1 MTNKAATT
9 NALLLVVFLLLST
22 ACIAQTNK
30 KDLESK
36 KKKLQDDINYTS
48 KLLKETKTS
57 KNNSL
62 KELAILNNQIGKRQN
77 LINTL
82 KDEVTQL
89 DNRIEANQQS
99 YDSLST
105 SLTSLKKEFARVVNF
120 TYKYRHNT
128 STMAYLLAGED
139 FAKAHNRSKYLTL
152 YARYRKAQARKIEI
166 VQKQLVVV
174 NTQIDTDLKNKVSV
188 LGANEKEKKVL
199 TNDKQA
205 QEKIVKNL
213 QKTEATLKTQ
223 LAKKKAEAAK
233 LSSAINTIIENDIK
247 ASKVKAAKTAKA
259 PEKKGS
265 TTAKKAEPVKEN
277 VITLTPEAKITSTG
291 FENNKGRLPW
301 PVEKGFISSGFG
313 AHPHPV
319 LKGITTNNNGIDIS
333 TDKGATAR
341 AIFDGEV
348 SGVVSI
354 PGAGQAV
361 IIRHGEYLSVYS
373 NLGSVSVSKGSK
385 VKAKQAIG
393 TVGEGDEGAELHLE
407 VWKNKT
413 KLNPQSWISAK

>member
-22 ACIAQTNK
+22 ACIAQPNK

-139 FAKAHNRSKYLTL
+139 FAKAYNRSKYLTL

-265 TTAKKAEPVKEN
+265 TTAKKVEPVKEN

-333 TDKGATAR
+333 TDRGATAR
-341 AIFDGEV
+341 AIFDGDV
-348 SGVVSI
+348 SGVVNI

-361 IIRHGEYLSVYS
+361 IIRHGEYLTVYS

-385 VKAKQAIG
+385 VKAKQSIG
-393 TVGEGDEGAELHLE
+393 TVGADDDGAVLHLE

-413 KLNPQSWISAK
+413 KLNPSGWLIAR

>member
-1 MTNKAATT
+1 
-9 NALLLVVFLLLST
+9 VFLLLSA
-22 ACIAQTNK
+22 ACIGQPNK

-62 KELAILNNQIGKRQN
+62 KELAILNNQIGQRQN

-89 DNRIEANQQS
+89 DSRIGANQQS

-105 SLTSLKKEFARVVNF
+105 SLTGLKKEFARVVNF
-120 TYKYRHNT
+120 TYKYRNNT

-139 FAKAHNRSKYLTL
+139 FAKAYNRSKYLTL
-152 YARYRKAQARKIEI
+152 YARYRKEQARKIEI
-166 VQKQLVVV
+166 VQKQLVAV

-233 LSSAINTIIENDIK
+233 LSSAINSIIENDIK
-247 ASKVKAAKTAKA
+247 ASKVKAAKTVKA
-259 PEKKGS
+259 PEKKGG
-265 TTAKKAEPVKEN
+265 TLAKKVEPVKEN

-301 PVEKGFISSGFG
+301 PVEKGFISTGFG
-313 AHPHPV
+313 THPHPV

-341 AIFDGEV
+341 TIFDGEV

-393 TVGEGDEGAELHLE
+393 NVGEGDEGAELHLE

-413 KLNPQSWISAK
+413 KLNPARWLIAR

>member
-1 MTNKAATT
+1 M
-9 NALLLVVFLLLST
+9 FLLLSA
-22 ACIAQTNK
+22 ACIGQPNK

-62 KELAILNNQIGKRQN
+62 KELAILNNQIGQRQN

-89 DNRIEANQQS
+89 DSRIGANQQS

-105 SLTSLKKEFARVVNF
+105 SLTGLKKEFARVVNF
-120 TYKYRHNT
+120 TYKYRNNT

-139 FAKAHNRSKYLTL
+139 FAKAYNRSKYLTL
-152 YARYRKAQARKIEI
+152 YARYRKEQARKIEI
-166 VQKQLVVV
+166 VQKQLVAV

-233 LSSAINTIIENDIK
+233 LSSAINSIIENDIK
-247 ASKVKAAKTAKA
+247 ASKVKAAKTVKA
-259 PEKKGS
+259 PEKKGG
-265 TTAKKAEPVKEN
+265 TLAKKVEPVKEN

-301 PVEKGFISSGFG
+301 PVEKGFISTGFG
-313 AHPHPV
+313 THPHPV

-341 AIFDGEV
+341 TIFDGEV

-393 TVGEGDEGAELHLE
+393 NVGEGDEGAELHLE

-413 KLNPQSWISAK
+413 KLNPARWLIAR

>member
-1 MTNKAATT
+1 LTNKAATT

-22 ACIAQTNK
+22 ACIAQPNK

-139 FAKAHNRSKYLTL
+139 FAKAYNRSKYLTL

-265 TTAKKAEPVKEN
+265 TTAKKVEPVKEN

-333 TDKGATAR
+333 TDRGATAR
-341 AIFDGEV
+341 AIFDGDV
-348 SGVVSI
+348 SGVVNI

-361 IIRHGEYLSVYS
+361 IIRHGEYLTVYS

-385 VKAKQAIG
+385 VKAKQSIG
-393 TVGEGDEGAELHLE
+393 TVGADDDGAVLHLE

-413 KLNPQSWISAK
+413 KLNPSGWLIAR